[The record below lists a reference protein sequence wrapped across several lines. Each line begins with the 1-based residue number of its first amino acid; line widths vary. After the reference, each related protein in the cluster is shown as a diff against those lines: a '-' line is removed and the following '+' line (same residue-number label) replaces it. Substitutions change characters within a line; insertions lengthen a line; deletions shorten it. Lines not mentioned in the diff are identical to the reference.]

1 MWLVHA
7 LNLFY
12 RTPPPGNIVIT
23 CRKLSHEFVAEDAA
37 EEELEETPRS
47 RRHSPD
53 SAQPELS
60 SSSNEKVR
68 RSSLVSRD
76 SLASS

>member
-1 MWLVHA
+1 
-7 LNLFY
+7 
-12 RTPPPGNIVIT
+12 
-23 CRKLSHEFVAEDAA
+23 VAEDAAAGEASA

-60 SSSNEKVR
+60 SSPNEKVR
-68 RSSLVSRD
+68 RRSSVN
-76 SLASS
+76 

>member
-1 MWLVHA
+1 
-7 LNLFY
+7 
-12 RTPPPGNIVIT
+12 
-23 CRKLSHEFVAEDAA
+23 VAEDAA